1 MKRRERVG
9 DLLLLATVVIWG
21 NTFPLA
27 KYLLTMVPPMAFAAI
42 RYMLAACCVML
53 ILHLREGIRIPVRRD
68 LPILMLLGFLGI
80 TVMQAFWTNALTL
93 TSASKGAILVAT
105 SPIFANLIAMVRGQ
119 RLGSKAWAGI
129 LLSFAGVFLVINN
142 SLTSFNIGSGRIAGD
157 LMFLVCAFSWA
168 FYSVLAPPHLARLGT
183 LQVSAWSMAFGALM
197 LAPIMLFDIQKL
209 DPAAITLPVVAGFLY
224 AAVLAGALGYIWW
237 YEGVARLGI
246 ARSVIYSYLI
256 PVFATLSAAL
266 TLGETISLAQGIGAA
281 IVLTGLAITRHFTQT
296 PAPDPAS

>member
-53 ILHLREGIRIPVRRD
+53 ILHLREGIRIPARRD